1 MSDFLEN
8 LNPEQ
13 LKAATHKDGPALV
26 LAGAGSGK
34 TRVLTTRVAWLI
46 QEHQVPSESLLLV
59 TFTNKAAGEM
69 KERIHAL
76 TGQILP
82 YSGTFHSISAR
93 ILRRYGSV
101 LGLDPNFTIYDS
113 DDQLSLL
120 KDIYKQ
126 HGFDPKLYN
135 PKGIKAKI
143 SEAKNEL
150 LTPQQLADIA
160 QNSYQETVATLY
172 KYYNQALLKNQS
184 LDFDDLLVKMV
195 TLLQEN
201 ESVRTRFQTQFEYI
215 LIDEYQDTNTVQ
227 YQLTRLLSAP
237 QENIFVVGD
246 FSQSIYAWR
255 GADYRNM
262 LRLKDDFAG
271 ISEYKLEQN
280 YRSTQTIL
288 DAATHIIS
296 KTTEHPVLKLWTN
309 KTDNQQITLIEAS
322 SGDTEASHII
332 DTIKHELVPKYSYKD
347 IVILYRTNAQSRAF
361 EEACL
366 KAGVPYQ
373 IVGGFKF
380 YDRKE
385 IKDVLSFIRCLVNP
399 EDTVSIKRA
408 MGLGK
413 RRFASFL
420 KWKEKYLESENKNDG
435 KEENTTA
442 DTKLTKLTS
451 HELLKE
457 ILTASEYTDR
467 FDTHDEEDRAK
478 LENIQELLN
487 VAAQFPDLTSFLENI
502 ALVQDSYMI
511 DSKPHQAPEAL
522 TLMSLHSA
530 KGLEYSVVFMVGM
543 EEGIL
548 PHSRALLE
556 KTQIEEERRLCYVG
570 ITRAKEK
577 LYLSYA
583 AQRWQFGTRTYS
595 TQSRFLHDIPAEL
608 IKNVTVGGGMGGDNA
623 GSYGGYGHGKNSYG
637 RGAYAQGSEA
647 KKNTYGQAKNGYSN
661 FDNSDQMYSN
671 RSLGSVSSQK
681 SPNQSS
687 KRRVVVDEDTLDGI
701 LHGEMDLDSFLDS

>member
-1 MSDFLEN
+1 VSDFLES

-46 QEHQVPSESLLLV
+46 QEHNVPSESLLLV

-69 KERIHAL
+69 KERIRTL

-93 ILRRYGSV
+93 ILRRYGMA

-126 HGFDPKLYN
+126 HGFDPKIHN
-135 PKGIKAKI
+135 PKGVKAKI

-172 KYYNQALLKNQS
+172 KYYNQALVKNQS

-262 LRLKDDFAG
+262 LRLKDDFAN

-288 DAATHIIS
+288 DAATQIIS
-296 KTTEHPVLKLWTN
+296 KTTEHPVLKLWTD
-309 KTDNQQITLIEAS
+309 KADDQQITLIEAS
-322 SGDTEASHII
+322 SGDTEAAHII
-332 DTIKHELVPKYSYKD
+332 ETIKHELVPKYSYKD

-408 MGLGK
+408 EGLGK
-413 RRFASFL
+413 RRYASFL
-420 KWKEKYLESENKNDG
+420 KWKEKYLASKE
-435 KEENTTA
+435 KEENGEA
-442 DTKLTKLTS
+442 GEVGAKLTKLTT

-457 ILTASEYTDR
+457 ILTASEYADR
-467 FDTHDEEDRAK
+467 FDAHDEEDRAK
-478 LENIQELLN
+478 LENIQELFN

-511 DSKPHQAPEAL
+511 DSKPHQQPEAL

-583 AQRWQFGTRTYS
+583 AQRWQYGTRTYS
-595 TQSRFLHDIPAEL
+595 TQSRFLHDIPPALLER
-608 IKNVTVGGGMGGDNA
+608 ISVGEN
-623 GSYGGYGHGKNSYG
+623 GSDGRNSGNSYG
-637 RGAYAQGSEA
+637 QRNFGNSSYNGYGSE
-647 KKNTYGQAKNGYSN
+647 QS
-661 FDNSDQMYSN
+661 YSN
-671 RSLGSVSSQK
+671 RSLGSSFDSSAKRSSQP
-681 SPNQSS
+681 SNA
-687 KRRVVVDEDTLDGI
+687 RRVVVDEDTLDSI
-701 LHGEMDLDSFLDS
+701 LSGDIDIDSFLDS

>member
-1 MSDFLEN
+1 MSDLLEN

-13 LKAATHKDGPALV
+13 RKAATHTNGPALV

-46 QEHQVPSESLLLV
+46 QEHGIPSESLLLV

-69 KERIHAL
+69 KERIRTL

-93 ILRRYGSV
+93 ILRQYGSV
-101 LGLDPNFTIYDS
+101 IGLDPNFTIYDS

-126 HGFDPKLYN
+126 YGFDPKIHN
-135 PKGIKAKI
+135 PKGVKAKI

-172 KYYNQALLKNQS
+172 KYYNQALIKNQS

-195 TLLQEN
+195 GLLQDN
-201 ESVRTRFQTQFEYI
+201 ESVRTRFQNQFEYI

-262 LRLKDDFAG
+262 LRLKDDFDG
-271 ISEYKLEQN
+271 MREYKLEQN

-296 KTTEHPVLKLWTN
+296 KTTEHPVLSLWTD
-309 KTDNQQITLIEAS
+309 KTDDQPITLIEAS
-322 SGDTEASHII
+322 SGDTEAAHII
-332 DTIKHELVPKYSYKD
+332 DTIKRKLIPKYSYKD

-408 MGLGK
+408 ESLGK
-413 RRFASFL
+413 RRYASFL
-420 KWKEKYLESENKNDG
+420 QWKEKYLTSIEQNADEANSTDAK
-435 KEENTTA
+435 TTQ
-442 DTKLTKLTS
+442 LTT

-487 VAAQFPDLTSFLENI
+487 VAAQFPDLTSFLENV

-511 DSKPHQAPEAL
+511 DAKPHQAPEAL

-530 KGLEYSVVFMVGM
+530 KGLEYAVVFMVGM
-543 EEGIL
+543 EEGML

-583 AQRWQFGTRTYS
+583 AQRWQYGTRTYS
-595 TQSRFLHDIPAEL
+595 TQSRFLHDIPTTLLEH
-608 IKNVTVGGGMGGDNA
+608 VSVGESSSDGQRTFGNS
-623 GSYGGYGHGKNSYG
+623 SY
-637 RGAYAQGSEA
+637 
-647 KKNTYGQAKNGYSN
+647 NGYS
-661 FDNSDQMYSN
+661 SEQSYSN
-671 RSLGSVSSQK
+671 RSLGSSFGSFGSSG
-681 SPNQSS
+681 QSAKRS
-687 KRRVVVDEDTLDGI
+687 AQPSNARRVVVDEDTLDGI
-701 LHGEMDLDSFLDS
+701 LNGDMDLDSFLDS